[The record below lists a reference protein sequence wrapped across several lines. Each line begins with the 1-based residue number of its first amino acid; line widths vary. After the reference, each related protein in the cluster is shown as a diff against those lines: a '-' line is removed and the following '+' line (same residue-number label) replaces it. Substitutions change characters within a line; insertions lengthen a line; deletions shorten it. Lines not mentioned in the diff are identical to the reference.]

1 MSLEKSPQQVF
12 YIGKKAIKTDTVA
25 GTGLI
30 WSGYGDSHMVPHS
43 SAVLLMQHVDVWCG
57 SKRFEELN
65 PELSAIQID
74 VDPKPLTPA
83 NAGLSDL
90 MPAPQ
95 TPVIEPEFQP
105 VNPEVQEIKPINPDL
120 KVPEESSESAANTTE
135 NDPRLAVVMNAI
147 LSLDKSDPQH
157 FSQQTGNPII
167 AAVRDAA
174 SDQEITVK
182 EVNLAWK
189 KLNLTKVS

>member
-1 MSLEKSPQQVF
+1 MSLEKSPQEVF
-12 YIGKKAIKTDTVA
+12 YIGKKAVKQDTVA

-57 SKRFEELN
+57 LKRFQELN
-65 PELSAIQID
+65 PESSANTTD
-74 VDPKPLTPA
+74 TDPHAEVPIK
-83 NAGLSDL
+83 GLSDL
-90 MPAPQ
+90 ARTSIAP
-95 TPVIEPEFQP
+95 VEP
-105 VNPEVQEIKPINPDL
+105 QETPDL
-120 KVPEESSESAANTTE
+120 GENIERESAQPESHAPVDAIDSSANTT
-135 NDPRLAVVMNAI
+135 DTDSRLVFVMSAI
-147 LSLDKSDPQH
+147 LSLDKSNPEH